1 MPLQSFLFQRLT
13 RIFFLRYCP
22 NYISS
27 TSVGIYLNRLDL
39 KRTCWFLT
47 FTLFVM
53 LIKWTNVSGLPMTK
67 IRIFDSKP
75 RFAYSSIRTWKS
87 ELTDKFSNINRWL
100 KAFFCFNLPANLKK
114 IQWWNKALYIHKQ
127 FSPFCSHSLGRSVRI
142 RLLVKY

>member
-67 IRIFDSKP
+67 IRIFNSKP

-100 KAFFCFNLPANLKK
+100 KVFFFVLIYQLTLKRFNDGIKRCIFIN
-114 IQWWNKALYIHKQ
+114 NFH
-127 FSPFCSHSLGRSVRI
+127 PFVRT
-142 RLLVKY
+142 V